1 MAETGEGLW
10 MTAKE
15 RDRLKVLHEVKKR
28 HITQK
33 QAAAELG
40 FSVRWVRKLLVRL
53 RRRGDGGLRH
63 GLRGRAS
70 NRKTPEAVK
79 RRAVELYRHKKQT
92 KLWHD
97 YGPTLAA
104 EELAEQHGIKV
115 SRETLRQWL
124 IEAKLWRRRRARIEQ
139 AHVWRARRAR
149 YGELVQWD
157 TSEHDWLEG
166 RGERLYLIAM
176 IDDATS
182 ELTAGFVHHDS
193 TEENL
198 KQLRSYIVQHGRP
211 VAVYTDKASL
221 FQVTPHGIHHRDAPE
236 QQRTQIG
243 RALKELNIEW
253 IAAHSPQAKGRIER
267 AFQTAQDR
275 LVKGLRQVGAKDLES
290 ANAYLQ
296 QVFLPLWHRRFR
308 REPQLAGD
316 AHRAL
321 QPGTNLDS
329 VLSIRESRTVNAD
342 YTVRWDG
349 VTYRV
354 QREQITRGMR
364 GARVQLERRLDGSQW
379 MHWRNRMLTLERCE
393 TRPKLMDARRMKPG
407 ATPER
412 SANERARARQRLLD
426 ARRRLSEA
434 YAQLPNRPIW
444 QAMKDSSLRAGE
456 LRQR

>member
-1 MAETGEGLW
+1 MAESTEGLW
-10 MTAKE
+10 MSAKE
-15 RDRLKVLHEVKKR
+15 RDRLKVLHEVKQR
-28 HITQK
+28 HIPQK
-33 QAAAELG
+33 QAAGELG
-40 FSVRWVRKLLVRL
+40 LSVRWVRKLLVRL
-53 RRRGDGGLRH
+53 RTRGDGGLRH

-79 RRAVELYRHKKQT
+79 RRAVELYRQKKQA

-104 EELAEQHGIKV
+104 EELAEQHGIQV

-124 IEAKLWRRRRARIEQ
+124 IEAQLWRRRRARIEH

-166 RGERLYLIAM
+166 RGEDLYLVAM

-182 ELTAGFVHHDS
+182 ALAARFVRHDS

-198 KQLRSYIVQHGRP
+198 QQLRSYIVQHGRP
-211 VAVYTDKASL
+211 VSVYTDKASL
-221 FQVTPHGIHHRDAPE
+221 FQVTPRAIHHRDAPE
-236 QQRTQIG
+236 QQLTQIG

-275 LVKGLRQVGAKDLES
+275 LVKGLRQVGAKDLET
-290 ANAYLQ
+290 ANAYLE
-296 QVFLPLWHRRFR
+296 QVFLPLWNRRFR
-308 REPQLAGD
+308 RQPQLAGD

-321 QPGTNLDS
+321 LPGTNLDS
-329 VLSIRESRTVNAD
+329 VLSIRASRTVSPD
-342 YTVRWDG
+342 YTVRWEG
-349 VTYRV
+349 ALYTV
-354 QREQITRGMR
+354 QREQMARSMR
-364 GARVQLERRLDGSQW
+364 GARVQVERRLDGSRWMQW
-379 MHWRNRMLTLERCE
+379 GKNFVALERCE
-393 TRPKLMDARRMKPG
+393 ARPRVKLKPPVKAR
-407 ATPER
+407 ATEER
-412 SANERARARQRLLD
+412 SAAEKARAQQRLLD
-426 ARRRLSEA
+426 NRRRLSQA

-444 QAMKDSSLRAGE
+444 QARTPYPPRAE
-456 LRQR
+456 PFT